1 MWLRETEASVNRCI
15 SDYYRCP
22 PHYLKLAQRGTLW
35 DQSGYFRFGPDAVCY
50 GRYTDK
56 TASALTTT
64 LRDALSET
72 VIEDGTIYLPFD
84 LTEVIENLRCE
95 RYLGDSQNGRT
106 KSALSKLYYALRPML
121 SFGIRSYIKR
131 IHLRGW
137 QELLFPHWPVD
148 CSVDA
153 LLEHLLLLSV
163 RSSETGR
170 IPIIWFWPDGA
181 SSCAVMTHDVEE
193 HAGQGFCASL
203 MDIDDSFGIKSSF
216 QIVPEGRYEVSAQF
230 LSSFAVRG
238 FEVVIHDLNH
248 DGHLYRSREEFLRRA
263 ARINRYREQY
273 GAEGFRGAILN
284 RKQTWFD
291 AYSFAYDMSVPNVAH
306 LDPQQGGCCTV
317 MPFFIGDILELPV
330 TTTQDYMLFHV
341 LKDYSIGLWKQQI
354 SMIMERAGFIS
365 FIVHPDYIM
374 KSRERAVY
382 EELLLH
388 LCDLRAKENLWIAT
402 PGDVNRW
409 WRQRARMRIVEDG
422 DGLRI
427 EGAES
432 ERARIAYASEQDG
445 RLIFTVQSETPV
457 GRSAAGLRNTQ
468 KNHSVGATSA
478 PLHVGIN

>member
-1 MWLRETEASVNRCI
+1 
-15 SDYYRCP
+15 
-22 PHYLKLAQRGTLW
+22 
-35 DQSGYFRFGPDAVCY
+35 
-50 GRYTDK
+50 
-56 TASALTTT
+56 
-64 LRDALSET
+64 
-72 VIEDGTIYLPFD
+72 
-84 LTEVIENLRCE
+84 
-95 RYLGDSQNGRT
+95 
-106 KSALSKLYYALRPML
+106 
-121 SFGIRSYIKR
+121 
-131 IHLRGW
+131 
-137 QELLFPHWPVD
+137 
-148 CSVDA
+148 
-153 LLEHLLLLSV
+153 
-163 RSSETGR
+163 
-170 IPIIWFWPDGA
+170 
-181 SSCAVMTHDVEE
+181 
-193 HAGQGFCASL
+193 
-203 MDIDDSFGIKSSF
+203 
-216 QIVPEGRYEVSAQF
+216 
-230 LSSFAVRG
+230 
-238 FEVVIHDLNH
+238 
-248 DGHLYRSREEFLRRA
+248 
-263 ARINRYREQY
+263 
-273 GAEGFRGAILN
+273 
-284 RKQTWFD
+284 
-291 AYSFAYDMSVPNVAH
+291 
-306 LDPQQGGCCTV
+306 

-374 KSRERAVY
+374 KPRERAVY